1 MSHTRTKIL
10 ITTALILVA
19 IWAEASPEPADCG
32 PDQANI
38 IDRFTYVSNKI
49 WKQAPSK
56 GDTPPIVITESSPGR
71 NSPSSSNPFPTTS
84 TSSFPAPTSSTT
96 PDPRSTGSYY
106 YDRQASGGQLSPREE
121 RQANNYQ
128 QSVIETRKS
137 PVSYNTPGIG
147 ATQKQEISQM
157 LDRFG
162 INYDKTNFTI
172 PPSKAT
178 GNNIAFEDR
187 IRRAIY
193 DTMKGPITDINFQM
207 DTLRDRVSNLEAI
220 LAAQNAKDQVWKK
233 GKSKNGKAGEHND
246 RPDRPD
252 RMVASIPNA
261 VPPEKAAMNPLELDE
276 IVNKAMYVRDGA
288 HWTKSASLTERQS
301 KDPISQGSI
310 SKEIY
315 KSYAISD
322 GTEIRVLE
330 LVNKQDEVV
339 GIKIF
344 IYRPDKNT
352 WVPVFYKPDPTTQQ
366 FVRQTT
372 YHGDRL
378 PYACINCHGGSLR
391 KMNPKAEMSYWKK
404 NSK

>member
-1 MSHTRTKIL
+1 MLRFLIS
-10 ITTALILVA
+10 ITTFLLLPLYSNS
-19 IWAEASPEPADCG
+19 ECG
-32 PDQANI
+32 PEQSEI
-38 IDRFTYVSNKI
+38 ERRVEKFL
-49 WKQAPSK
+49 
-56 GDTPPIVITESSPGR
+56 GEESSTTIPITSR
-71 NSPSSSNPFPTTS
+71 PSDSSPRTPSSSPNSFPS
-84 TSSFPAPTSSTT
+84 TASSSFPNTPT

-106 YDRQASGGQLSPREE
+106 YDRQSSGDQLSPREQ
-121 RQANNYQ
+121 RQSNSYQ
-128 QSVIETRKS
+128 QSVIETRRT

-147 ATQKQEISQM
+147 PAQKQEISQM
-157 LDRFG
+157 LDRLG
-162 INYDKTNFTI
+162 INHDRNNHTI
-172 PPSKAT
+172 PPSRST
-178 GNNIAFEDR
+178 SDNIALEDR
-187 IRRAIY
+187 VRKVIY

-220 LAAQNAKDQVWKK
+220 LAMQNAKDQVWRK
-233 GKSKNGKAGEHND
+233 GKAKKGKAGE
-246 RPDRPD
+246 PGAE

-261 VPPEKAAMNPLELDE
+261 VPPEKAAVNPLDLDE
-276 IVNKAMYVRDGA
+276 IVNKALYVRDGA
-288 HWTKSASLTERQS
+288 HWSKSASLNEKQT

-310 SKEIY
+310 AKEIY
-315 KSYAISD
+315 KSYAIPN

-330 LVNKQDEVV
+330 LVSKKDEVV

-391 KMNPKAEMSYWKK
+391 KMGPDVEMSYWKK
-404 NSK
+404 TSKK